1 MTEIVQSCPLCGDLH
16 SRFFESRP
24 FRGQIIVNRIC
35 KKCGLVFQSP
45 RMTDGELDAFYASGY
60 RLLQEGSST
69 PTARNVD
76 IQQKR
81 AGSLLDFVRSDIPSL
96 SRHLDIGCSIGILL
110 KQFQAAYHNT
120 GVGVEPGEAHR
131 LHARNEGLTVYA
143 TLDELENAAEA
154 RFDLISM
161 SHVLEHLSDPAGY
174 LTHLRESIL
183 VPEGWLL
190 LEVPNLYAHDSF
202 ETAHLVAY
210 SAHTLQQALE
220 KAGFEIVRMEKH
232 GRPRSPRLQL
242 YITLLARPKISTQKT
257 FHLIPE
263 RGVFIKRR
271 VGMFYRRVLER
282 LFSQSTWIAFED

>member
-1 MTEIVQSCPLCGDLH
+1 MTEIVQHCPLCGDES
-16 SRFFESRP
+16 SRLFDIRS
-24 FRGQIIVNRIC
+24 FRGQKVVNRIC

-45 RMTDGELDAFYASGY
+45 RMTEVELGAFYASGY
-60 RLLQEGSST
+60 RLLQEGSSE

-110 KQFQAAYHNT
+110 KHFQSKYHNW
-120 GVGVEPGEAHR
+120 GAGVEPGEAHR
-131 LHARNEGLTVYA
+131 LQARNEGLTVYA
-143 TLDELENAAEA
+143 TLDELEKAAEE

-174 LTHLRESIL
+174 LTHLRESVL
-183 VPEGWLL
+183 VPKGWLL

-210 SAHTLQQALE
+210 SSHTLRQILK
-220 KAGFEIVRMEKH
+220 KAGFETVRLETH
-232 GRPRSPRLQL
+232 GQPRSPWLQL
-242 YITLLARPKISTQKT
+242 YITLLAHPRSSTQKP
-257 FHLIPE
+257 FHIGPE
-263 RGVFIKRR
+263 RGVAIKRQA
-271 VGMFYRRVLER
+271 GMFYRHVLER
-282 LFSQSTWIAFED
+282 VFPRWTWTTNEE

>member
-1 MTEIVQSCPLCGDLH
+1 MTEIVQYCPLCSDQH
-16 SRFFESRP
+16 SRLFESRP

-35 KKCGLVFQSP
+35 KNCGLVFQSP
-45 RMTDGELDAFYASGY
+45 RMTEGELSAFYTSGY

-81 AGSLLDFVRSDIPSL
+81 AGSLLDFVRSEIPSL

-110 KQFQAAYHNT
+110 KHFQAAYHNT

-131 LHARNEGLTVYA
+131 LQARIEGLTVYA
-143 TLDELENAAEA
+143 TLDELEKAAEE

-174 LTHLRESIL
+174 LTHLRESVL

-190 LEVPNLYAHDSF
+190 LEVPNLYAHDFIRNGPSGCVQRPYIA
-202 ETAHLVAY
+202 T
-210 SAHTLQQALE
+210 SAGKSWL
-220 KAGFEIVRMEKH
+220 
-232 GRPRSPRLQL
+232 
-242 YITLLARPKISTQKT
+242 
-257 FHLIPE
+257 
-263 RGVFIKRR
+263 
-271 VGMFYRRVLER
+271 
-282 LFSQSTWIAFED
+282 

>member
-1 MTEIVQSCPLCGDLH
+1 MTEIVQYCPLCSDQH
-16 SRFFESRP
+16 SRLFESRP

-35 KKCGLVFQSP
+35 KNCGLVFQSP
-45 RMTDGELDAFYASGY
+45 RMTEGELSAFYTSGY

-81 AGSLLDFVRSDIPSL
+81 AGSLLDFVRSEIPSL

-110 KQFQAAYHNT
+110 KHFQAAYHNT

-131 LHARNEGLTVYA
+131 LQARNEGLTVYA
-143 TLDELENAAEA
+143 TLDELEKAAEE

-174 LTHLRESIL
+174 LTHLRESVL

-190 LEVPNLYAHDSF
+190 LEVPNLYAHDLF

-210 SAHTLQQALE
+210 SDHTLQQALE

-232 GRPRSPRLQL
+232 GRPRSPWLQL
-242 YITLLARPKISTQKT
+242 YITLLARPKINTQET
-257 FHLIPE
+257 YHLIPE

-282 LFSQSTWIAFED
+282 LFSRSTWVAFDD